1 MQGIS
6 EFLSSI
12 TYEQWEAFQGYGFF
26 FLVVFMVV
34 VLYAYWI
41 HLYRVEKK
49 GERNYEK
56 YADLALKDG
65 LDDAV
70 VEEKRSA

>member
-1 MQGIS
+1 
-6 EFLSSI
+6 
-12 TYEQWEAFQGYGFF
+12 
-26 FLVVFMVV
+26 MVV
-34 VLYAYWI
+34 ILYAYWI